1 MLDPA
6 NRASTFSTILEPG
19 TVESLIN
26 PDYLNRYTLV
36 IRQNNLAQ
44 FKFNNSHLK
53 ANITAIQKQTK
64 GQLFHD
70 CQWI

>member
-6 NRASTFSTILEPG
+6 NRASTFPTILEPG

-36 IRQNNLAQ
+36 IRPDNL
-44 FKFNNSHLK
+44 NLNL
-53 ANITAIQKQTK
+53 ITAI
-64 GQLFHD
+64 
-70 CQWI
+70 